1 MEPSY
6 GTYSWFEKSFS
17 AAQED
22 PWLNNWRGIETCRYE
37 IVENI
42 VKGLIE
48 HEIPGG
54 NKISMLDIGCSTGH
68 FTNVL
73 SKTCENIVGIDISD
87 TAIEIAR
94 EKYPKIDF
102 RSADFQKIGLPENT
116 VRIAVCMEVLYYIED
131 ESKADFIEKISKVLV
146 DGGYFILT
154 TLLGE
159 KPYFTD
165 DGIMKIVSDKFI
177 ITDIVYYGS
186 KTYSNIEKF
195 IFKIYSRSVKLEHL
209 IKGDSD
215 SGIEDPQKIKGIER
229 YLGLMKRLKMMTAV
243 LKVNS
248 CIEAVAKM
256 IMHLRFPA
264 AIMNRVA
271 DRCRLDRTHI
281 ILVARKR

>member
-17 AAQED
+17 AARED
-22 PWLNNWRGIETCRYE
+22 PWLNHWRGIETCRYG

-42 VKGLIE
+42 VKDLIE
-48 HEIPGG
+48 KELSGS
-54 NKISMLDIGCSTGH
+54 KRISILDIGCSTGH

-73 SKTCENIVGIDISD
+73 SKTSENIVGIDISD
-87 TAIEIAR
+87 TAIKIAR

-102 RSADFQKIGLPENT
+102 RSEDFQKIDLPENT
-116 VRIAVCMEVLYYIED
+116 FSIAVCMEVLYYIED
-131 ESKADFIEKISKVLV
+131 ESKADFVERIVKVLV
-146 DGGYFILT
+146 DDGYFILT
-154 TLLGE
+154 TLLGG

-165 DGIMKIVSDKFI
+165 DGIINIISDKFI
-177 ITDIVYYGS
+177 IKKVIYYGS
-186 KTYSNIEKF
+186 RSYSNMERF
-195 IFKIYSRSVKLEHL
+195 FFRVYSRTVKLERL

-215 SGIEDPQKIKGIER
+215 SGIEDPQKKEGIER
-229 YLGLMKRLKMMTAV
+229 YLGLMKKLKMMTAV
-243 LKVNS
+243 LMVNR
-248 CIEAVAKM
+248 CIESVVKR

-264 AIMNRVA
+264 TIMNRVA